1 MIQTFKRMPPPWKF
15 ASLALAT
22 ATGLIAGFYVP
33 QYLADQ
39 RWGPGAAEVATT
51 HNALDAAADKLDV
64 FEMKGDAQ
72 GAVRMMDSMNSLLRN
87 VENAPFK
94 SEAMRNCKLAAVYL
108 ADGVSDV
115 AKGASWKARFKFE
128 NALADCS

>member
-1 MIQTFKRMPPPWKF
+1 MIQAFKRMPPPWEI

-33 QYLADQ
+33 KYFADQ
-39 RWGPGAAEVATT
+39 RWEPGAAEVTT
-51 HNALDAAADKLDV
+51 AHKALDAAADKLDV

-72 GAVRMMDSMNSLLRN
+72 GAVSMMESMNFLLRN
-87 VENAPFK
+87 VEDAPFK

-115 AKGASWKARFKFE
+115 SKGASWKARFKFE